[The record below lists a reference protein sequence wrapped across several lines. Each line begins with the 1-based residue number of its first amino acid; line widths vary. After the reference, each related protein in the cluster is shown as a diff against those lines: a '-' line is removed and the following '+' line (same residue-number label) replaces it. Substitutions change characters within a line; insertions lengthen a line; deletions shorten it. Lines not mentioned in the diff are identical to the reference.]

1 MASGQ
6 RVTMLIY
13 PHDKEFIRKST
24 LDYPNIETGGD
35 LFGLWQS
42 ESEVV
47 VQLVTGP
54 GKNCRR
60 TPTAFFQD
68 KTYLSQ
74 IGGYLTTAKGLCNV
88 GEWHSHHRLNLPE
101 PSAGDRAT
109 VWRNMPGCG
118 LKRFLLIIATITPTR
133 QVNINGF
140 MFTAPEN
147 GRSHGGME
155 HVQTRVLNGPN
166 PFRNHDEVSARL
178 REGAEAAPSEYIAE
192 PLNENDETPSTASQK
207 PKRGSFRIFKRKN
220 SKKYK
225 ISEPN
230 KQDKQKK
237 AKKKDGQPTEK
248 PKNGK
253 KKFRI
258 FKKGKPRYSRVPDGG
273 GTSGHFSQS
282 DFQSDAPAPEV
293 STQSINNIDGHHNH
307 YGQTTPQHAPTHQQ
321 RSESN
326 RAPSPANR
334 SNAQRPAKSYV

>member
-1 MASGQ
+1 MDQYGRMANGQ

-74 IGGYLTTAKGLCNV
+74 VGVYLTTAKGLCNV

-166 PFRNHDEVSARL
+166 PFRNHDEVLARL
-178 REGAEAAPSEYIAE
+178 DEGKEMLDSNAPS
-192 PLNENDETPSTASQK
+192 PHTPMTLDENDGKPSSK
-207 PKRGSFRIFKRKN
+207 PK
-220 SKKYK
+220 KK
-225 ISEPN
+225 
-230 KQDKQKK
+230 DKKKKKK
-237 AKKKDGQPTEK
+237 AKKNISQPTEK
-248 PKNGK
+248 SKKSK
-253 KKFRI
+253 KKFPRI
-258 FKKGKPRYSRVPDGG
+258 WKRKGSYTVLENDG
-273 GTSGHFSQS
+273 GTSRSGFQSNIQS
-282 DFQSDAPAPEV
+282 DPMP
-293 STQSINNIDGHHNH
+293 TQSSNNIDVYHNQQ

-321 RSESN
+321 KSESN
-326 RAPSPANR
+326 QPSPHSPANR
-334 SNAQRPAKSYV
+334 SNAQRPYKVTYQMTSNV

>member
-74 IGGYLTTAKGLCNV
+74 VGGYLTTAKGLCNV

-101 PSAGDRAT
+101 PSTGDRAT

-178 REGAEAAPSEYIAE
+178 REGEEVAPSGPDVLDDED
-192 PLNENDETPSTASQK
+192 DETPSIGLQK
-207 PKRGSFRIFKRKN
+207 PRRGSSFRNVLKGKK
-220 SKKYK
+220 SGKYK
-225 ISEPN
+225 IN
-230 KQDKQKK
+230 KPKKQKK
-237 AKKKDGQPTEK
+237 QKNAKKKDSQPNEK
-248 PKNGK
+248 TKKKFLFFGK
-253 KKFRI
+253 KK
-258 FKKGKPRYSRVPDGG
+258 GGARYSRVPDGG
-273 GTSGHFSQS
+273 ATSGYFPQSDSQS
-282 DFQSDAPAPEV
+282 DPPAPEV
-293 STQSINNIDGHHNH
+293 STQSSNNIDVH
-307 YGQTTPQHAPTHQQ
+307 YNGQTTQQPTPTQQ
-321 RSESN
+321 RSEFDRPSHPQAN
-326 RAPSPANR
+326 RA
-334 SNAQRPAKSYV
+334 NAPRQASYV